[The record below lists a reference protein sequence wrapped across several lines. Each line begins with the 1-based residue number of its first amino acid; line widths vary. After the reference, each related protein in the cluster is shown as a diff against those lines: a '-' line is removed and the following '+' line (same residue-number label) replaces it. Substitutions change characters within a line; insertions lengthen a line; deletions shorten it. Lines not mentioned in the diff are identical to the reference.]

1 MTTDI
6 TFNHVDEIIDNV
18 TQWVEKMTQY
28 HITLSPLQSVS
39 KSPVDNPY
47 ELCKEQLVNRTR
59 LEATDLLETVNRVK
73 ERFGIIKDLLEIT
86 NSRNRGRINI
96 GGTVLKYLF

>member
-6 TFNHVDEIIDNV
+6 PFNHVDEIIDNV

-47 ELCKEQLVNRTR
+47 ELYKEQLVNRTR